1 MKASGPTERQDQVE
15 FHVWHASKKVGT
27 ACRTADGY
35 IIVKLDAEVRVISGG
50 FILYPV

>member
-1 MKASGPTERQDQVE
+1 MEAFSPPQPQADQVE

-27 ACRTADGY
+27 ARRTADGY
-35 IIVKLDAEVRVISGG
+35 IIVQLAAEVRVISG

>member
-1 MKASGPTERQDQVE
+1 MKAFSSTELQADQVE
-15 FHVWHASKKVGT
+15 FHVWHAAKKIGT

-35 IIVKLDAEVRVISGG
+35 IIVKLDAEVRVISG